1 LLQRARGI
9 SASSSSP
16 AARSPL
22 LSNSL
27 GVLGPEG
34 FGSSTFSLPAGTDPS
49 LAGATLHHAFVV
61 LTFAPDGIALAS
73 NAVAVE
79 LVP

>member
-34 FGSSTFSLPAGTDPS
+34 FGSSTFSLPAGPS